1 MKVSELI
8 TDLRRAEAQHGDLDV
23 LVLDEELG
31 EWRDTRAVSV
41 ETGVVWRDNAPM
53 TTAVHIAADYD
64 G

>member
-1 MKVSELI
+1 MKVSEVI
-8 TDLRRAEAQHGDLDV
+8 TALRRVEAQQGDLDV

-31 EWRDTRAVSV
+31 EWRDTSAVSV

>member
-1 MKVSELI
+1 MKISELI
-8 TDLRRAEAQHGDLDV
+8 AALHNAADEHGDLDV